1 MSTSPHS
8 ARAARRRERWAL
20 GFLAVWAAGA
30 SVVMAALM
38 AGHWV
43 ALPKPERDDPRLN
56 ASLASLPRDERLARW
71 RMHHVLYAGCSCSR
85 RVLEHVA
92 ARARTDDVDEIVL
105 LVGEDAEFE
114 RVCRDRNLRV
124 ERVSREQLEQR
135 FGVEAAPLLVIT
147 DPSGA
152 ARYCGGYTDRKRGL
166 AYQDLA
172 TLARVRAGEQA
183 PPLPVYGC
191 GVTDSLQA
199 ALDPLGLKY

>member
-1 MSTSPHS
+1 MTTLSHST
-8 ARAARRRERWAL
+8 RGARRRERWTL

-30 SVVMAALM
+30 SVVMATLM
-38 AGHWV
+38 ASHWV
-43 ALPKPERDDPRLN
+43 ALPRPERDDARLN
-56 ASLASLPRDERLARW
+56 ASLASLPRDEQHARW
-71 RMHHVLYAGCSCSR
+71 RMHHVLYAECGCSR

-92 ARARTDDVDEIVL
+92 TRARTDDVDEIVL

-114 RVCRDRNLRV
+114 RLCRENNLRL
-124 ERVSREQLEQR
+124 EQVSEEQLEQR
-135 FGVEAAPLLVIT
+135 FGVEAAPLLVIS

-152 ARYCGGYTDRKRGL
+152 TRYCGGYTDRKGGL

-172 TLARVRAGEQA
+172 TLARLRAGEQA

-191 GVTDSLQA
+191 GVTNSLQA

>member
-1 MSTSPHS
+1 MSTLSNS
-8 ARAARRRERWAL
+8 TRAARRRERWAL

-38 AGHWV
+38 ASHWV
-43 ALPKPERDDPRLN
+43 ALPAPERD
-56 ASLASLPRDERLARW
+56 DERLARW
-71 RMHHVLYAGCSCSR
+71 RMHHALYAGCSCSR

-92 ARARTDDVDEIVL
+92 ARARSDEVDELVL

-135 FGVEAAPLLVIT
+135 FGVEAAPPLVIT

-172 TLARVRAGEQA
+172 TLARLRASEQA

-191 GVTDSLQA
+191 GITDSLQA

>member
-1 MSTSPHS
+1 MTTTSHSTLG
-8 ARAARRRERWAL
+8 ARRRERWAR

-38 AGHWV
+38 ASHWV
-43 ALPKPERDDPRLN
+43 ALPRPAHDDSRLN
-56 ASLASLPRDERLARW
+56 ASLAALPRDEQHARW
-71 RMHHVLYAGCSCSR
+71 RMHHVLYAECGCSR
-85 RVLEHVA
+85 RVLEHIA
-92 ARARTDDVDEIVL
+92 ARTRTDDVDEVVL
-105 LVGEDAEFE
+105 LVGDDSDVE
-114 RVCRDRNLRV
+114 RLCRDSSLRL
-124 ERVSREQLEQR
+124 ELVSEDQLAQR

-152 ARYCGGYTDRKRGL
+152 TRYCGGYTDRKRGL

-172 TLARVRAGEQA
+172 TLARLRAGEHA

-191 GVTDSLQA
+191 GIADSLRA